1 MLKNTLKLAFASIL
15 FLTSCSNDDNAAIV
29 ATDDDKKD
37 VENVV
42 KVNATNANTT
52 ERTADIK
59 ALPATTVPVIVE
71 FTKENK
77 TLNRLYVTQTV
88 SGSNEGPVAYD
99 IDPNGT
105 LKLSKKADGSVDLEG
120 DQEKAFSFKIDFPAP
135 ATTNGTVQYIIW
147 ATSQRGDFRDL
158 TNDNSYEDNTTHAVI
173 TITAGTAAEV
183 SGYREFEQTITL
195 EAPLADASSKTFVS
209 AFNGAIYSI
218 KGAQE
223 TAALWDFGYFYDNT
237 FGASFYSTA
246 TFPASG
252 FTDPIETVTGIAKSE
267 LNKCYFGKSTKTA
280 AEFDAVN
287 TAAGLNNSLTTAS
300 KQDTS
305 SFNAANALEVNDVV
319 EFMDQYGNK
328 GLIKITALTKGTGVK
343 GRITFRV
350 KVQAKAT
357 PIKG

>member
-158 TNDNSYEDNTTHAVI
+158 TNDNSYEDNTTHAMI

-237 FGASFYSTA
+237 LGASFYSTA
-246 TFPASG
+246 NFPASG
-252 FTDPIETVTGIAKSE
+252 FAQGSVEAVTGLAKTD
-267 LNKCYFGKSTKTA
+267 LNKCYFAKSGKTK

-287 TAAGLNNSLTTAS
+287 SRIGLENSLTT
-300 KQDTS
+300 S
-305 SFNAANALEVNDVV
+305 SSQKINGLEVDDVV
-319 EFMDQYGNK
+319 EFLDQYGNK
-328 GLIKITALTKGTGVK
+328 GLIKITALTKGTGSK
-343 GRITFRV
+343 GEITFRV

-357 PIKG
+357 PVKG